1 MPDGAKILLKDN
13 IPEDI
18 SDTLNDL
25 GQKEAWKVLIV
36 DDDEDVHREI
46 IHIIGGLTY
55 LERKLQFFHA
65 YDEHEARK
73 ILVDH
78 PDIAIILLEMT
89 MEDKNIGMQVVQY
102 IREVLMNRMV
112 RIILCVDRLEKAPA
126 LSFIID
132 YDINDCK
139 EKAALTPER
148 MAITVLAALRA
159 YQLIIAVEY
168 NRRGLKKIIQ
178 ASACIFEQQNLHN
191 LGNGILT
198 WLASF
203 LRTKDKKMRGS
214 LIAEQKRLSSAE
226 EVTIVLA
233 ATGIFEDYI
242 QQSITSLD
250 NAQVFY
256 MLEQA
261 QRRETGLLYAG
272 DVSSWYLKNKSG
284 SNIFLYF
291 EMTQNFEENEYNL
304 LELFFA
310 NVGLAFSN
318 LFLHKSV
325 NETQNEIIF
334 HITEAMEYRSQETGS
349 HVRRVSEYAHLL
361 ALKCGLDKDEAE
373 MLRIAS
379 TAHDLGKI
387 GIPDA
392 ILNKPGPLT
401 EEEYAIIKTHV
412 YRGYDLLI
420 GSSSPVIQMAARII
434 LQHHERWDGRGYPLG
449 LKGEEIHIH
458 GRIVG
463 VADVFDAISN
473 NRVYHKAWDWD
484 EVLAYFK
491 QESGKHFD
499 PNLVHLL
506 IENKE
511 EFREIWVKYSD
522 GPDIA
527 SILRLEE

>member
-1 MPDGAKILLKDN
+1 MPDSARILLKDS

-18 SDTLNDL
+18 SDSLDDL

-36 DDDEDVHREI
+36 DDDEDVHRETV
-46 IHIIGGLTY
+46 HIIGGLTY
-55 LERKLQFFHA
+55 QERRLQFFHA
-65 YDEHEARK
+65 YNVHEARK
-73 ILVDH
+73 ILVEQ
-78 PDIAIILLEMT
+78 PDMAIILLKMV
-89 MEDKNIGMQVVQY
+89 MKNKSSGLQVARY
-102 IREVLMNRMV
+102 IREELMNQTI
-112 RIILCVDRLEKAPA
+112 RIILSVDQIEEAPA
-126 LSFIID
+126 LGFIVD
-132 YDINDCK
+132 YDINNCK
-139 EKAALTPER
+139 EKASLASAKMPI
-148 MAITVLAALRA
+148 AIFAALRT
-159 YQLIIAVEY
+159 YQLMMAVEY
-168 NRRGLKKIIQ
+168 NRQGLKKIIQ
-178 ASACIFEQQNLHN
+178 ASACIFEKQNLHS
-191 LGNGILT
+191 LGNGILS
-198 WLASF
+198 WLTSF
-203 LRTKDKKMRGS
+203 LRTKDRKMRGS
-214 LIAEQKRLSSAE
+214 LIAEQKRLGSPE

-233 ATGIFEDYI
+233 ATGIFAGYT
-242 QQSITSLD
+242 QQSITSLHD
-250 NAQVFY
+250 SQVFY

-261 QRRETGLLYAG
+261 QGRETGLLYAG

-291 EMTQNFEENEYNL
+291 EMTQNVEENEYNL

-310 NVGLAFSN
+310 NVGMAFSN

-379 TAHDLGKI
+379 AAHDLGKI

-392 ILNKPGPLT
+392 ILNKPGRLN

-420 GSSSPVIQMAARII
+420 GSSSPVIQMAARIV

-463 VADVFDAISN
+463 VADVFDALSN
-473 NRVYHKAWDWD
+473 NRVYHKAWEWD
-484 EVLAYFK
+484 EVFDYFK
-491 QESGKHFD
+491 EESGKHFD
-499 PNLVHLL
+499 PNLVRLL
-506 IENKE
+506 MENKE
-511 EFREIWVKYSD
+511 EFREIWIKYSD
-522 GPDIA
+522 EPDIV
-527 SILRLEE
+527 SIFRLQE